1 MHNIYLYK
9 DLSGETFNWDIDI
22 DMFSSITVKNVEE
35 LRDTLIKENIG
46 YLDLKYLDINN
57 KNQSIIED
65 INITAWELNDNHF
78 NWLIK
83 VELEKIKFI
92 EIGENE

>member
-1 MHNIYLYK
+1 MYNIYLYK
-9 DLSGETFNWDIDI
+9 DLSGETFDWDIDI
-22 DMFSSITVKNVEE
+22 DMFSSIKVKNVED

-46 YLDLKYLDINN
+46 YLDLKYLDVNN

-65 INITAWELNDNHF
+65 INIVVWELNDNHF
-78 NWLIK
+78 NWLVK

-92 EIGENE
+92 EIGEG